1 MSHHDNFYMYR
12 ATLANETPPCIP
24 YLGLFL
30 RDLTF
35 VEEGHA
41 STAADGKL
49 NFSKF
54 RKMAQVVLAFKE
66 YQQLAY
72 NLVPI
77 PAIQLMI
84 LNGNKLTPQGLYQ
97 RSLNLEPREDDVS
110 CSPSTPHVSSF
121 WARHAEKHRVKK
133 AINLRKPGSFSPP

>member
-1 MSHHDNFYMYR
+1 MHPQY
-12 ATLANETPPCIP
+12 
-24 YLGLFL
+24 
-30 RDLTF
+30 
-35 VEEGHA
+35 VQKGHTVV
-41 STAADGKL
+41 STNAVKAADGKL

-84 LNGNKLTPQGLYQ
+84 LNGNVNSADASDSLTAFS
-97 RSLNLEPREDDVS
+97 RS
-110 CSPSTPHVSSF
+110 
-121 WARHAEKHRVKK
+121 
-133 AINLRKPGSFSPP
+133 